1 LKEINEGRQKSNYTK
16 LNEGI
21 LSDLDKSYLAVGR
34 KVQKVLAET
43 LHRLCEVAI
52 KDKGNDLQDVKTC
65 EEKLDIEIQIY
76 TSEPRQIYG
85 GAEKHVK
92 CT

>member
-52 KDKGNDLQDVKTC
+52 KDKGNDLQDVKTLKKNWILKYKFTLQNLDRFT
-65 EEKLDIEIQIY
+65 EEQ
-76 TSEPRQIYG
+76 RNM
-85 GAEKHVK
+85 
-92 CT
+92 